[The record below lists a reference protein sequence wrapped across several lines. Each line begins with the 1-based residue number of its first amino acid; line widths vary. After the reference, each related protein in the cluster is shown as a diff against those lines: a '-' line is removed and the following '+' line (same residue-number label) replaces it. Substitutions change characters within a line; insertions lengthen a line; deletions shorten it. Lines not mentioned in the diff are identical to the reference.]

1 MEAVCRRLA
10 APGPSPGQFRSG
22 HRRRWRRPPP
32 LPPEQAGGGGKGVA
46 MRKGGKTVGVDGCAG
61 AGQEIHHRGLSPSLN
76 AHQPLKERE
85 MNGLESTG
93 HTLSRMPDAL
103 RFLEEPH
110 QCDGAC

>member
-1 MEAVCRRLA
+1 
-10 APGPSPGQFRSG
+10 
-22 HRRRWRRPPP
+22 
-32 LPPEQAGGGGKGVA
+32 
-46 MRKGGKTVGVDGCAG
+46 
-61 AGQEIHHRGLSPSLN
+61 
-76 AHQPLKERE
+76 